1 MLVGLPPEGLC
12 FRSCW
17 LVCRLESCVLGRAG
31 WSVAWRVMFLVV
43 LVGLSPEG
51 LCFKS
56 CWLVCRLKGY
66 ILGRVGWS
74 VAWRVVF

>member
-17 LVCRLESCVLGRAG
+17 LVCRLESCVLGRVG
-31 WSVAWRVMFLVV
+31 WSVAWRVVFLVV

-51 LCFKS
+51 L
-56 CWLVCRLKGY
+56 
-66 ILGRVGWS
+66 
-74 VAWRVVF
+74 